1 MPEEVNERT
10 LNLCIHKHI
19 HSRPMEEVVGF
30 AVLHFETLT
39 KQDSELREF
48 ILKTYES
55 KLEGYNVRKETPE
68 PE

>member
-30 AVLHFETLT
+30 AVLHFETL
-39 KQDSELREF
+39 REF